1 MSEIQKRYPMDK
13 TITMKEII
21 KNHGYYD
28 INGYWNSILSF
39 DQYPGMIFRGR
50 VEVLIFNDKN
60 EVYLSLYKNG
70 YRIPGGSLERG
81 RSHKYQVEAETKEEA
96 RIVLGKIIYTG
107 YSYFKFFKNKYTNCP
122 IHWDGT
128 HNEVYIAYFK
138 KWYRGKINN
147 KLKDSFIDKY
157 GRFIPF
163 EYAINILS
171 EDHQK
176 ALNLIPR

>member
-1 MSEIQKRYPMDK
+1 MGFWKGLG
-13 TITMKEII
+13 TTCLVLTMGFCAFIGYAERESIKET
-21 KNHGYYD
+21 
-28 INGYWNSILSF
+28 WNSI
-39 DQYPGMIFRGR
+39 
-50 VEVLIFNDKN
+50 FNQ
-60 EVYLSLYKNG
+60 EQQ
-70 YRIPGGSLERG
+70 
-81 RSHKYQVEAETKEEA
+81 QVEAETKEEA